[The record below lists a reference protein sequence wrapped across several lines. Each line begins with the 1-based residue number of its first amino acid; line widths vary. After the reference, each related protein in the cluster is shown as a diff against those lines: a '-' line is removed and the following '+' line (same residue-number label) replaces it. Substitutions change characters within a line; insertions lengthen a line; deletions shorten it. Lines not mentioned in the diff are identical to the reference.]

1 MILMKTVTKS
11 ILLSAI
17 VLLAAT
23 TAYSQNRPDA
33 GTVGLSASLQSS
45 QTTLKVPIW
54 ASENIVIAP
63 LFGITHQDDNYSSI
77 NVGLNPRFY
86 QTLGSDF
93 ATYIGAQ
100 GILLHTSVDGDG
112 AGDDSSNFLLGAS
125 GGGEY
130 FLDEHFSL
138 GVEGQLNFL
147 FEENDNNSIAT
158 AAAVIGTFYF

>member
-77 NVGLNPRFY
+77 NVGVSPRFY

-100 GILLHTSVDGDG
+100 GILQQTSVDGTG
-112 AGDDSSNFLLGAS
+112 EDSSDFLLGAS

-138 GVEGQLNFL
+138 GVEGQLNFM
-147 FEENDNNSIAT
+147 FEENDDNSIFT

>member
-1 MILMKTVTKS
+1 MKTATK
-11 ILLSAI
+11 IFLLFATI
-17 VLLAAT
+17 FLGTT
-23 TAYSQNRPDA
+23 TAFSQTRPDV
-33 GTVGLSASLQSS
+33 GSVGLSASLQSN
-45 QTTLKVPIW
+45 QTNLKVPIW

-63 LFGITHQDDNYSSI
+63 VVGIAHQDDNFTTF

-86 QTLGSDF
+86 QSLGSDF

-100 GILLHTSVDGDG
+100 GILQHTSIDNVDGN
-112 AGDDSSNFLLGAS
+112 DSSDFLIGAS

-147 FEENDNNSIAT
+147 LEDNENNSIYT
-158 AAAVIGTFYF
+158 AAAITGTFYF